1 MVWFKQP
8 EIIILFYTFSNLVL
22 STKLRFTVSTLSAKK
37 ETEITA
43 DRLKLVFRNTYPV
56 TP

>member
-37 ETEITA
+37 ESEITA